1 MKPKDSKQDG
11 SAKLDGDLLDAQDIE
26 EVSAFEY
33 APQPTGGRGIT
44 FRFLA
49 LVLRVVRRKRFL
61 FGLLM
66 LTLLGA
72 VFYFYKAGHIGP
84 EQIVAFLKSHPALA
98 PVVFILIYAVTA
110 AALLPTMPF
119 NLAAGFLWGT
129 YVGTA
134 YTVIGA
140 TSGAVIAFVASRY
153 LFRERV
159 SKILQG
165 RAWRWLDNEIR
176 RKGWRTVAFTR
187 VNPIFPFGPVNWFFG
202 ISSISLGHYLWATA
216 MFIIPPALAISA
228 IGSSVGGLVLTG
240 EAEAMFQDVLLASAA
255 LTLLVIGRP
264 LITRYLLKK
273 DSAIPR
279 N

>member
-1 MKPKDSKQDG
+1 VGPKDTEHDG
-11 SAKLDGDLLDAQDIE
+11 AAKLDGDLLDAEDIE

-33 APQPTGGRGIT
+33 APPTEGRGIV

-61 FGLLM
+61 LGLFM
-66 LTLLGA
+66 LALLGGA
-72 VFYFYKAGHIGP
+72 FYLHKAGYIGP
-84 EQIVAFLKSHPALA
+84 EQIIDFLKSHPTLA
-98 PVVFILIYAVTA
+98 PILFMLIYAAMT

-134 YTVIGA
+134 YTVLGA
-140 TSGAVIAFVASRY
+140 TTGALVAFIASRY

-159 SKILQG
+159 SKILRG

-176 RKGWRTVAFTR
+176 HKGWRTVAFTR

-202 ISSISLGHYLWATA
+202 ISSISFGSYFWATA
-216 MFIIPPALAISA
+216 AFIIPPALSISA
-228 IGSSVGGLVLTG
+228 IGSSIGSLVLTG
-240 EAEAMFQDVLLASAA
+240 EVEAMFHNVLLASAV

-264 LITRYLLKK
+264 LASRYLLRK

>member
-1 MKPKDSKQDG
+1 VKPKDSEKDR
-11 SAKLDGDLLDAQDIE
+11 AVKLDEELLDAQDIE
-26 EVSAFEY
+26 DVSVFEY
-33 APQPTGGRGIT
+33 VPPPAGSRGIT

-49 LVLRVVRRKRFL
+49 LVLRVVWRKRFL
-61 FGLLM
+61 FGLFM
-66 LTLLGA
+66 LALLGG
-72 VFYFYKAGHIGP
+72 VFYFYKAGYIGP
-84 EQIVAFLKSHPALA
+84 EQIVLFLKSHPALA
-98 PVVFILIYAVTA
+98 PVVFMLIYAVMA

-140 TSGAVIAFVASRY
+140 TSGALVAFIASRY
-153 LFRERV
+153 FFRERV
-159 SKILQG
+159 SKILQS

-176 RKGWRTVAFTR
+176 HKGWRTVAFTR

-202 ISSISLGHYLWATA
+202 ISSISIGNYIWATA
-216 MFIIPPALAISA
+216 VFIIPPALFISA
-228 IGSSVGGLVLTG
+228 IGSSIGGFVLTG
-240 EAEAMFQDVLLASAA
+240 EVKVMFQDVLLASAA
-255 LTLLVIGRP
+255 LTLLVVGRP
-264 LITRYLLKK
+264 LVTRYLLKK

>member
-1 MKPKDSKQDG
+1 MKPKDPKQDG
-11 SAKLDGDLLDAQDIE
+11 AAKLDGDLLDAQDIE
-26 EVSAFEY
+26 EISVFEY
-33 APQPTGGRGIT
+33 APPPTEGRGTT

-49 LVLRVVRRKRFL
+49 LILRIIRRKRFL
-61 FGLLM
+61 FGLFM
-66 LTLLGA
+66 LALLGGM
-72 VFYFYKAGHIGP
+72 FYFYKAGYIDP
-84 EQIVAFLKSHPALA
+84 EQIVGFLKSHPALA
-98 PVVFILIYAVTA
+98 PVVFILIYAVMA
-110 AALLPTMPF
+110 AALLPPMPF
-119 NLAAGFLWGT
+119 NLAAGFLWGA

-134 YTVIGA
+134 YTVIGVTFEA
-140 TSGAVIAFVASRY
+140 LVAFIASRY

-176 RKGWRTVAFTR
+176 HKGWRTVAFTR

-202 ISSISLGHYLWATA
+202 ISSISLGNYLWATA
-216 MFIIPPALAISA
+216 VFIIPPALAISA

-240 EAEAMFQDVLLASAA
+240 EAEAMFQDVLLALAA

>member
-1 MKPKDSKQDG
+1 MNPKYSKQDG
-11 SAKLDGDLLDAQDIE
+11 AAKLDEDLLDAHNIE

-33 APQPTGGRGIT
+33 APQPAGSRGII

-49 LVLRVVRRKRFL
+49 LVLHVARRKRFV
-61 FGLLM
+61 FGLF
-66 LTLLGA
+66 LLAVLGG
-72 VFYFYKAGHIGP
+72 VFYFHKSGYIGP
-84 EQIVAFLKSHPALA
+84 EQVVVFLKLHPALA
-98 PVVFILIYAVTA
+98 PIVFMLIYAIMA

-134 YTVIGA
+134 YTIIGA
-140 TSGAVIAFVASRY
+140 TSGALVAFIASRY

-176 RKGWRTVAFTR
+176 HKGWRTVAFTR

-202 ISSISLGHYLWATA
+202 VSSISLGNYLWATA
-216 MFIIPPALAISA
+216 VFIMPPALAISA

-240 EAEAMFQDVLLASAA
+240 EAKAMFQDVLLASTA

-264 LITRYLLKK
+264 LVTRYLLKK
-273 DSAIPR
+273 NSAIPP

>member
-1 MKPKDSKQDG
+1 M
-11 SAKLDGDLLDAQDIE
+11 DGDLLDAQDIE
-26 EVSAFEY
+26 EISVFEY
-33 APQPTGGRGIT
+33 APPPTEGRGTT

-49 LVLRVVRRKRFL
+49 LILRIIRRKRFL
-61 FGLLM
+61 FGLFM
-66 LTLLGA
+66 LALLGGM
-72 VFYFYKAGHIGP
+72 FYFYKAGYIDP
-84 EQIVAFLKSHPALA
+84 EQIVGFLKSHPALA
-98 PVVFILIYAVTA
+98 PVVFILIYAVMA

-119 NLAAGFLWGT
+119 NLAAGFLWGA

-134 YTVIGA
+134 YTVIGVTFEA
-140 TSGAVIAFVASRY
+140 LVAFIASRY

-176 RKGWRTVAFTR
+176 HKGWRTVAFTR

-202 ISSISLGHYLWATA
+202 ISSISLGNYLWATA
-216 MFIIPPALAISA
+216 VFIIPPALAISA

-264 LITRYLLKK
+264 LVARYLLRK
-273 DSAIPR
+273 DTAIPR